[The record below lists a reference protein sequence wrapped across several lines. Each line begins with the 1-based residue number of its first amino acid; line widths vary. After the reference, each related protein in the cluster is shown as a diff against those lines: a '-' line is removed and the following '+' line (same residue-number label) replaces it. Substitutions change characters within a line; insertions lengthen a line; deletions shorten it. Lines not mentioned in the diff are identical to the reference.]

1 MTDEGHVAA
10 VKLLARATTTPP
22 GPAGPFN
29 ITVPVDVLPPV
40 TLTGYRLRDARAS
53 GLTVR
58 MATLEVP
65 PCVAVIVAETELET
79 DVVEI
84 GKLADRVPEAIVTEG
99 GTFTSLVL
107 EPRDRM
113 SPPDGAKPLRVTV
126 PDADVPPTTVVGET
140 VKFDNTAGTTVKV
153 AVLETVPCDAV
164 IVALTAVDT
173 PNVSIG
179 KVADEAPSGTVTDD
193 GTMALVLPEARLQDI
208 PPWGAVPLRV
218 TVPVLLFPPITDVG
232 ETVKPIMAAAS
243 MVNVADF

>member
-1 MTDEGHVAA
+1 VTDEGHVAA

-140 VKFDNTAGTTVKV
+140 V
-153 AVLETVPCDAV
+153 PCDAV